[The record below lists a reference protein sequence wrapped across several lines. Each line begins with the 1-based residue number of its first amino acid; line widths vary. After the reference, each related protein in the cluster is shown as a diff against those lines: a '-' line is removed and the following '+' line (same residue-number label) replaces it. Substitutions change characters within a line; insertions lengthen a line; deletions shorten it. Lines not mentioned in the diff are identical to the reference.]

1 MRADKHNS
9 NKPAAA
15 IVMCFCLMALVSFF
29 VVKASVDKVK
39 DSMETADVVKKQAVD
54 EIEKEVPEIVDSR
67 ENDVERGFDDPESDV
82 DRDNG
87 DAAKAPADYMFP
99 VEGNIIMEYSM
110 DMPIYWKT
118 LDQYMVHGGIDIA
131 SEAGTPVQACAGGTV
146 TKIEKDDGM
155 GVTVEINH
163 GNDLISVYS
172 NLATDGLIELGEV
185 ITQGTVIGKVGQ
197 SAMFEF
203 ESPDHLHFEMKKNGE
218 HVDPSDYL
226 TK

>member
-1 MRADKHNS
+1 MRADKHKS

-39 DSMETADVVKKQAVD
+39 DSMETADVAKKQAVD
-54 EIEKEVPEIVDSR
+54 EIEKEAPEIVDSR
-67 ENDVERGFDDPESDV
+67 DNDVGSQSDSS
-82 DRDNG
+82 
-87 DAAKAPADYMFP
+87 DAAEDDTTKNPSGYMFP
-99 VEGNIIMEYSM
+99 VEGDIIMEYSM

-131 SEAGTPVQACAGGTV
+131 SETGTPVQACAGGTV

-218 HVDPSDYL
+218 HVDPADYL
-226 TK
+226 TQ